1 MYHTYDLVG
10 RLETRFSLKEGT
22 WCEAKWRYRTLR
34 KPQKMFVVITLLCNY
49 LYRHL
54 MTTPEKSS
62 CNSSRKN
69 ILEKRENETGM
80 LGLCMERSQSIAGW
94 ATWPTIRAATSHT
107 DPWYYLDIQRSLPI
121 GYLNKQTNK
130 VTLNNNYS
138 PKWRWLV
145 VAIYRTAKQWGKY
158 PRLATNTEVNN
169 CFSIY

>member
-1 MYHTYDLVG
+1 MYHTYNLVG
-10 RLETRFSLKEGT
+10 RLKTRFSLKEGT

-80 LGLCMERSQSIAGW
+80 LGLCMERSHSIARMGHV
-94 ATWPTIRAATSHT
+94 TNYQGGYVPYWPLA
-107 DPWYYLDIQRSLPI
+107 LF
-121 GYLNKQTNK
+121 GYSKELTNWLFKQTNK
-130 VTLNNNYS
+130 VTLNTVIGYKRPMW
-138 PKWRWLV
+138 PKMFLILQY
-145 VAIYRTAKQWGKY
+145 ALT
-158 PRLATNTEVNN
+158 
-169 CFSIY
+169 